1 MKALDNGGDL
11 AATDTAAIT
20 KEITRTVTII
30 IITALFKV
38 CIFMFRNSTNRHF
51 NRMALE
57 IFAQKYVGEIQR
69 SILSGTCEN
78 ALGRSSLGTRGRKA
92 DQRQQTASRRS

>member
-1 MKALDNGGDL
+1 MKALHNGGDL

-38 CIFMFRNSTNRHF
+38 CIFMFRNSTYRP
-51 NRMALE
+51 L
-57 IFAQKYVGEIQR
+57 IGWR
-69 SILSGTCEN
+69 SKS
-78 ALGRSSLGTRGRKA
+78 
-92 DQRQQTASRRS
+92 SRRSMSEKYSDPSSQGHAKTPSGGLH